1 MFSPCDVE
9 TRVNIFREGVF
20 MDDAAGLRDS
30 DVVYVDTNS
39 EQLESLPENA
49 VHRPVDLAIVG
60 ADKEGLSSPWTAM
73 YKQQLITATPSV

>member
-1 MFSPCDVE
+1 
-9 TRVNIFREGVF
+9 

-39 EQLESLPENA
+39 EQIESLPDTA

-60 ADKEGLSSPWTAM
+60 ADKEGQSSLWLFKAAVYNLNASP
-73 YKQQLITATPSV
+73 